1 MRELISILLNR
12 RVRDMFRGDIIG
24 KEIIFFESVASTNDA
39 AIEIGRKRDDPDGI
53 VVIADEQT
61 HGKGRFGRSW
71 ISPPGVNLYF
81 TVLLRPPIL
90 SRSASILTLVTSVAV
105 ATAVRDYT
113 GLEAEIKWPNDILV
127 NGKKTGG
134 ILIEMKSDKDLLYFL
149 AIGIGVNVNM
159 SPDALTEDIRPFATS
174 LKAEIG
180 KSVDKITLLSQIL
193 AEMEKY
199 YKILLNG
206 NKRALINEWL
216 SLNSTI
222 GKKVK
227 IENQDRTMSGT
238 AEGLDEN
245 GQLVIRL
252 SSGKIE
258 TVSAGEVTIL
268 KK

>member
-1 MRELISILLNR
+1 
-12 RVRDMFRGDIIG
+12 
-24 KEIIFFESVASTNDA
+24 
-39 AIEIGRKRDDPDGI
+39 
-53 VVIADEQT
+53 
-61 HGKGRFGRSW
+61 
-71 ISPPGVNLYF
+71 
-81 TVLLRPPIL
+81 
-90 SRSASILTLVTSVAV
+90 V
-105 ATAVRDYT
+105 ATAIRDYT

-180 KSVDKITLLSQIL
+180 KSIDKITLLSQIL

-216 SLNSTI
+216 GLNSTI

-252 SSGKIE
+252 SSGKVE